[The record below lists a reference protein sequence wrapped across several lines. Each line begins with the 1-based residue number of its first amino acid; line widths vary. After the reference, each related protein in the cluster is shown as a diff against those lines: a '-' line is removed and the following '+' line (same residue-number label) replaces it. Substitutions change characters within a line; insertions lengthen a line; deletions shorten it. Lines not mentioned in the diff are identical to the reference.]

1 MSSALFFSIIGGL
14 GILLI
19 SMLDTMPTLDYSQ
32 TYSCPLCLRG
42 EIRAFPL
49 MDAFGCDFCR
59 HIFSANLEEQ
69 ILDLADG
76 QVPRRWYRKGHQW
89 ITKDQEVFWGYGLFG
104 LILII
109 LPTAIVGLGAY
120 CFPPLPNSPL
130 SWLPK
135 LWVVLTLIFHLIFL
149 SWLAALYF
157 QFPFRS
163 YFRLLQERF
172 HLINFREDNNR

>member
-1 MSSALFFSIIGGL
+1 MSMKLELITNNGLLLPQSEILIRSALFFSIIEGL

-59 HIFSANLEEQ
+59 HIFSASLEEQ
-69 ILDLADG
+69 VLDLADG
-76 QVPRRWYRKGHQW
+76 QVPRRWYRKGNQW
-89 ITKDQEVFWGYGLFG
+89 VTKDQETLWGYGLFG

-109 LPTAIVGLGAY
+109 L
-120 CFPPLPNSPL
+120 
-130 SWLPK
+130 
-135 LWVVLTLIFHLIFL
+135 LIM
-149 SWLAALYF
+149 
-157 QFPFRS
+157 
-163 YFRLLQERF
+163 
-172 HLINFREDNNR
+172 

>member
-1 MSSALFFSIIGGL
+1 
-14 GILLI
+14 
-19 SMLDTMPTLDYSQ
+19 MLDTMPTLDYSQ

-69 ILDLADG
+69 VLDLADG
-76 QVPRRWYRKGHQW
+76 QVPRRWYRKGNQW
-89 ITKDQEVFWGYGLFG
+89 ITKDQETFWGYGLFG

-109 LPTAIVGLGAY
+109 LPTAIVALGAY
-120 CFPPLPNSPL
+120 CFPTLPNSPL

-135 LWVVLTLIFHLIFL
+135 LWVVLTLIFHLSFL
-149 SWLAALYF
+149 IWLAAVYF
-157 QFPFRS
+157 QFPFGS

-172 HLINFREDNNR
+172 YLVNFRSDNHNH